1 MIEPPSPWR
10 LQSPSGLAADVNANG
25 TLRRIAHGAVA
36 VNLFP
41 ASEIEGGPANLFLR
55 RLDTAALSWTPLLG
69 PCSPLAIGGG
79 ADGVF
84 AAGTWQQVCIRASL
98 TLAASAPAW
107 FWHVHLANRGDT
119 AITLD
124 LIHAQ
129 DLGLAPWG
137 AIRMN
142 EYYVSQYLDHVP
154 LEHPAHGWMV
164 ATRQNQAA
172 EGRHPWLIL
181 GSLGHASSFATD
193 ALDVHGRTTRAGG
206 VPAGIGAARL
216 PGKRRQHEHA
226 MVALQQAPLQ
236 LAAGAA
242 ADLGFFGWFEP
253 DHPEATTANDLLFA
267 DRALALPEARV
278 PSVARPAASAPAA
291 RTLFATAALLVC
303 RDLTDDEIDHEWPGA
318 RRHVERDGGDTW
330 SFFTGETT
338 HVVLRAKELQVLRP
352 HGHLLRTG
360 AHLVPDEASLTTT
373 AWMAGVFNSLL
384 TQGHVGI
391 NRVLSTNRS
400 YLGLFRAHGQRV
412 FVEHDGRWQLL
423 DVPSAWEITP
433 DRCRWL
439 YAFDGGLIDVKVAA
453 PTTAHAI
460 GLSITVRVGAP
471 ARFLVSHHVAWNGDD
486 GVDAVPARLERD
498 GTAFLLRP
506 LPETDA
512 GRRFPEGWFR
522 IAPGADTVVAR
533 AGGDEMLFVDG
544 GSRSLPWFVIETEPS
559 SGVSFG
565 ITGGLVAGTATAG
578 GAGFWREMAGAEAFT
593 APAGN
598 RFADDVSRL
607 GEILPWYG
615 HDALVHYLAPRG
627 LEQFSGG
634 GWGTRDVCQGPVE
647 MLLALGRHPPVRD
660 LLLRVF
666 GQQNR
671 DGDWPQWFMFFERE
685 RTIRPG
691 DSHGDIVYWPVRA
704 LALYLAASEDASILD
719 EVVPFFDAAG
729 PQAGESASIAAH
741 VERAFEVMR
750 RRVIPGTHL
759 AAYGHGDWNDSLQ
772 PADPAMRERLVSAWT
787 ATLHHETLTTLAAA
801 LARIG
806 HPGSAALG
814 DEAAQVRAEFDRWLF
829 ADGFL
834 AGFAYFRE
842 DGQVDHLLHPRDGVT
857 GIHFRLLPMIHAILA
872 DLLAPDVA
880 AAQVAVMHEHLLG
893 SDGARLFDR
902 PPAYRGGPMRQF
914 QRAESS
920 TYFGREIGLMYM
932 HAHLRYAEAMAHLG
946 DADAFFEALR
956 RAHPIGIR
964 DVVTAARPRQANC
977 YYSSSDADVADR
989 HEAAARYAD
998 VRAGRV
1004 PLEGGWRV
1012 YSSGAGIAFRLI
1024 HECFLGLRRG
1034 SSLLGI
1040 DPVIPPS
1047 LDGLEADA
1055 DLDGRTVRVC
1065 YRIAAKGSGPM
1076 RVVLNGTALP
1086 LTPGRNPYRNPGV
1099 TVPMDAVR
1107 AALRVAGN
1115 RLDIEVG

>member
-1 MIEPPSPWR
+1 V
-10 LQSPSGLAADVNANG
+10 AADVNANG
-25 TLRRIAHGAVA
+25 TLRRIVHGDVV

-55 RLDTAALSWTPLLG
+55 RLDDTPQWTPLLG
-69 PCSPLAIGGG
+69 PRSPLEIGGDEG
-79 ADGVF
+79 GIR
-84 AAGTWQQVCIRASL
+84 AAGMWQGVHVTVSF

-107 FWHVHLANRGDT
+107 FWHVQLENRSDT
-119 AITLD
+119 AIALD
-124 LIHAQ
+124 LIHTQ
-129 DLGLAPWG
+129 DVGLAPWG

-142 EYYVSQYLDHVP
+142 EYYVSQYLDHMP
-154 LEHPAHGWMV
+154 LGHPAHGWMV
-164 ATRQNQAA
+164 ATRQNQPVD
-172 EGRHPWLIL
+172 GRHPWLIL
-181 GSLGHASSFATD
+181 GALGNATSFATD
-193 ALDVHGRTTRAGG
+193 ALDVHGRATRAGG
-206 VPAGIGAARL
+206 APTGLVAAEL
-216 PGKRRQHEHA
+216 PGRRRQHEHA

-236 LAAGAA
+236 LAPGAISNV
-242 ADLGFFGWFEP
+242 GFFGWFES
-253 DHPEATTANDLLFA
+253 DHPEATAIGDLDFA
-267 DRALALPEARV
+267 DRALVLPEAGV
-278 PSVARPAASAPAA
+278 PAAAPAAASAPAA
-291 RTLFATAALLVC
+291 PTLFTTAALLAC
-303 RDLTDDEIDHEWPGA
+303 RDLASDEIEREWPGA
-318 RRHVERDGGDTW
+318 RRHVERDGDATW
-330 SFFTGETT
+330 SFFTGEST
-338 HVVLRAKELQVLRP
+338 HVVLRAKEHQVLRP

-360 AHLVPDEASLTTT
+360 GHLVPDEASLTTT

-384 TQGHVGI
+384 TQGHVSI

-423 DVPSAWEITP
+423 DVPSAWEATP
-433 DRCRWL
+433 GGCRWL
-439 YAFDGGLIDVKVAA
+439 YAHDGGLIEVKVTA
-453 PTTAHAI
+453 PTTHHAI
-460 GLSITVRVGAP
+460 ELSITVRAGAP

-486 GVDAVPARLERD
+486 GDDAVPACIERD

-506 LPETDA
+506 LAETDA
-512 GRRFPEGWFR
+512 GHRFPEGWFR
-522 IAPGADTVVAR
+522 IAPGAGTAIAD
-533 AGGDEMLFVDG
+533 AGGDEMLFIDG
-544 GSRSLPWFVIETEPS
+544 GSRSLPWFVIATEPS
-559 SGVSFG
+559 SAISLE
-565 ITGGLVAGTATAG
+565 ITGNLVAGAATAG
-578 GAGFWREMAGAEAFT
+578 GDGFWRTMAGATGFT
-593 APAGN
+593 APQGN
-598 RFADDVSRL
+598 RLEDDVARL
-607 GEILPWYG
+607 GEILPWYA
-615 HDALVHYLAPRG
+615 HNALVHYLAPRG

-647 MLLALGRHPPVRD
+647 MLLALGRHEPVRD

-666 GQQNR
+666 SQQNP

-685 RTIRPG
+685 RNIRPD

-719 EVVPFFDAAG
+719 DVVPFFDAAG
-729 PQAGESASIAAH
+729 PQAGEPATIAAH

-787 ATLHHETLTTLAAA
+787 VTLHHETLTTLAGA
-801 LARIG
+801 LARLG
-806 HPGSAALG
+806 HPASAGLR
-814 DEAAQVRAEFDRWLF
+814 DEAAQVRAEFDHWLF
-829 ADGFL
+829 ADGVL

-857 GIHFRLLPMIHAILA
+857 GIHYRLLPMIHAILA
-872 DLLAPDVA
+872 DLLSPDVA
-880 AAQVAVMHEHLLG
+880 RAHVALMREHLLG

-902 PPAYRGGPMRQF
+902 PPPYRGGPMRQF

-920 TYFGREIGLMYM
+920 TYFGREIGLMYT

-964 DVVTAARPRQANC
+964 DVVAAARPRQANC

-989 HEAAARYAD
+989 HEAAGLYAD

-1034 SSLLGI
+1034 ASLLGI
-1040 DPVIPPS
+1040 DPVIPPA
-1047 LDGLEADA
+1047 LDGLEADV
-1055 DLDGRTVRVC
+1055 DLDGRPLRVR
-1065 YRIAAKGSGPM
+1065 YRIATRGVGPL
-1076 RVVLNGTALP
+1076 RVAANGRDLP
-1086 LTPGRNPYRNPGV
+1086 LTAGSNPYRPPGV
-1099 TVPMDAVR
+1099 TVAMAELR
-1107 AALRVAGN
+1107 ALLGRTDDELLVELG
-1115 RLDIEVG
+1115 